1 MFFIEFMYWIA
12 IVLGGIGILGGF
24 VVFVVARLGT
34 KHKGLFSIALGI
46 ALICAAVWVDSE
58 EKRTVMRF
66 MKNWYSES
74 ISGDAGRAI
83 GSASWADEID
93 WHRAE
98 ADEVPRES
106 YLANY
111 IVPMS
116 YGDIVYESSVMMD
129 LHAGEFIKAGR
140 VNIKIFSTNVHLW
153 FRALET
159 TETCPM
165 RAVFWVAGDN
175 NKIIKL
181 KMKNLDDS
189 STD

>member
-1 MFFIEFMYWIA
+1 MFFIDSMYRIA
-12 IVLGGIGILGGF
+12 IALGGIGILGGL
-24 VVFVVARLGT
+24 VLLVIAPLGT
-34 KHKGLFSIALGI
+34 KRKGLFSIALGI

-66 MKNWYSES
+66 MKKWQSES
-74 ISGDAGRAI
+74 FHADEYSG
-83 GSASWADEID
+83 SSFPTWADEID

-129 LHAGEFIKAGR
+129 LRAGEFIKAGR

-159 TETCPM
+159 TETHPL
-165 RAVFWVAGDN
+165 RAVFWVADDN

-181 KMKNLDDS
+181 EMQSLDDPVI
-189 STD
+189 D